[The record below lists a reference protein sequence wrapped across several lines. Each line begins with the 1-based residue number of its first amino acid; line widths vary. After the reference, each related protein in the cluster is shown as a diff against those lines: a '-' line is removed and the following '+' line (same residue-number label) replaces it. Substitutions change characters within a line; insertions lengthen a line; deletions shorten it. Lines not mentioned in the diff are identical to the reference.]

1 MTGSVPSSS
10 LPPIRDLVTPEEF
23 RACVQ
28 LQELTWGT
36 GFSEKVP
43 AAILGIAARMGG
55 VVAGAVLPDGTLAG
69 FVFGLTGLEDGIPT
83 HWSDMLAVHPAHRG
97 QGLGW
102 ALKMHQRDRLL
113 ALGVTGVR
121 WTFDPLE
128 APNAH
133 LNLARLGG
141 VAREYVENMYGDSDS
156 PLHRGI
162 GTDRLIVR
170 WELDSPRVRARLE
183 GRDPGGAPGEA
194 GPPVSVL
201 KVQEEVGPEG
211 EPVEVPGPARLDL
224 EDPVLTLPIPRNLQG
239 LKARAPD
246 LALLWRE
253 RTRLLL
259 RHYLDRGWEVRE
271 FDRSPPVPRY
281 LLVRRDRF
289 HAHRPR

>member
-1 MTGSVPSSS
+1 MTRSPTRSP
-10 LPPIRDLVTPEEF
+10 LPMIRDLVTPEEF

-28 LQELTWGT
+28 LQELTWGA

-43 AAILGIAARMGG
+43 TAILGIAARMGG
-55 VVAGAVLPDGTLAG
+55 VVAGAVLPDGSLAG
-69 FVFGLTGLEDGIPT
+69 FVFGLTGLEDGLPT
-83 HWSDMLAVHPAHRG
+83 HWSDMLAVHPGYRDR
-97 QGLGW
+97 GLGW

-113 ALGVTGVR
+113 ALGVTEVR

-170 WELDSPRVRARLE
+170 WQLDSPRVRMRLA
-183 GRDPGGAPGEA
+183 GQDPDDSLRET
-194 GPPVSVL
+194 GPPAPVLSVQA
-201 KVQEEVGPEG
+201 KVDPAG
-211 EPVEVPGPARLDL
+211 EPMEVPGSARLDL
-224 EDPVLTLPIPRNLQG
+224 EDPVLALPIPPNLQA

-246 LALLWRE
+246 AALLWRE
-253 RTRLLL
+253 QTRLLL

-271 FDRSPPVPRY
+271 FDRALPMPRY
-281 LLVRRDRF
+281 LLVRRDGF
-289 HAHRPR
+289 HAH

>member
-1 MTGSVPSSS
+1 MTRSPSASP
-10 LPPIRDLVTPEEF
+10 LPTIRDLVTPEEF

-28 LQELTWGT
+28 LQELTWGA

-43 AAILGIAARMGG
+43 TAILGIAARMGG
-55 VVAGAVLPDGTLAG
+55 VLAGAVLPDGSLAG
-69 FVFGLTGLEDGIPT
+69 FVFGLTGLEDGVPT
-83 HWSDMLAVHPAHRG
+83 HWSDMLAVHPGYRDR
-97 QGLGW
+97 GLGW

-113 ALGVTGVR
+113 ALGVTEVR

-170 WELDSPRVRARLE
+170 WQLDSLRVRMRLAGQDPDDSPRETR
-183 GRDPGGAPGEA
+183 
-194 GPPVSVL
+194 PPVPVLSV
-201 KVQEEVGPEG
+201 QHEVDSAG
-211 EPVEVPGPARLDL
+211 EPTEVPGSARLDL
-224 EDPVLTLPIPRNLQG
+224 EDPVLALPIPRNLQA

-246 LALLWRE
+246 AAVLWRE
-253 RTRLLL
+253 ETRLLL

-271 FDRSPPVPRY
+271 FDRTLPVPRY
-281 LLVRRDRF
+281 LLVRRDGF
-289 HAHRPR
+289 HAH